1 MVNLN
6 IQFIASLAR
15 KYLLNLG
22 SRYVPVEPGVT
33 VSVGNV
39 HNLSSRRHI
48 ASYAFCDWKPA
59 NSDNIPAF
67 KSCSNSCYVWP
78 VVRVGILT

>member
-6 IQFIASLAR
+6 MCIKLKVYRIFRTQ
-15 KYLLNLG
+15 
-22 SRYVPVEPGVT
+22 VPVESGVT
-33 VSVGNV
+33 VSIRDV

-48 ASYAFCDWKPA
+48 ASYAFCDGKPT